1 MPPLRIRKPLTPP
14 VPHHHHHHGVPQ
26 RPRQGTR
33 SLERIGGLPL
43 QEGRRPL
50 EEWEKVVSV
59 KKFCWELLCG
69 SFSSGPPPSLHS
81 CPKPQPLGVGSLR
94 MPAKMSRPCDQE
106 GPVPRTLHGH
116 TYFQLVQPQ

>member
-69 SFSSGPPPSLHS
+69 SFSSGPPPFPSLL
-81 CPKPQPLGVGSLR
+81 PQAS
-94 MPAKMSRPCDQE
+94 A
-106 GPVPRTLHGH
+106 PRCGLS
-116 TYFQLVQPQ
+116 QDACKNVQAL